1 VSNWGGLGTERERDV
16 LEFLGKDGVDEAGA
30 EGDGEVAGG
39 DFCFEE
45 GGGPGCG

>member
-1 VSNWGGLGTERERDV
+1 MSDWGGLGMGRERDV
-16 LEFLGKDGVDEAGA
+16 LEVLGEDGVDEAGA

-45 GGGPGCG
+45 GG